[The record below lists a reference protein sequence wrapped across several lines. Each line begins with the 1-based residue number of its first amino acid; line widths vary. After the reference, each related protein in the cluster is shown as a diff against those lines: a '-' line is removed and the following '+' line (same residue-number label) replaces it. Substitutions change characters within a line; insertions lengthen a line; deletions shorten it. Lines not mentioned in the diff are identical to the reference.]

1 MAGPPRPYP
10 EWSQVPGNTFSRRRH
25 RQTAPPRN
33 ASVDEWRAPGYATG
47 VYVQCWPRE
56 ETAPMLSQTGDDYL
70 RAQVRQARR
79 RAALAVAIGAAIVVL
94 ARRG

>member
-1 MAGPPRPYP
+1 
-10 EWSQVPGNTFSRRRH
+10 
-25 RQTAPPRN
+25 
-33 ASVDEWRAPGYATG
+33 
-47 VYVQCWPRE
+47 
-56 ETAPMLSQTGDDYL
+56 MLSQTGDDYL